1 MDKEIIAAIIGAVG
15 AIAAAFIAAFFAR
28 KIVKENVNPQF
39 HSYADKNHDA
49 GELMNLAQADIFIS
63 AAIGN
68 LFLPKHL
75 DLIEKLLKRKI
86 KIKYLLLTE
95 DRLREAEY
103 YMHGEEIEK
112 LKEAREKVVKTLVK
126 LKKTYSEYFEFREF
140 DKPMTASYICRDI
153 FCEPDNSAAIHV
165 MLYQYKT
172 LAKNSPITYISPKK
186 DGEAYKTTVK
196 CINEM
201 WNDAKELTDATA

>member
-1 MDKEIIAAIIGAVG
+1 MEKEIVAALIGAAG
-15 AIAAAFIAAFFAR
+15 AIAAALIAALFAR
-28 KIVKENVNPQF
+28 RIVKENVNPQF

-63 AAIGN
+63 AAVGN

-75 DLIEKLLKRKI
+75 ELIKNLLNRNI
-86 KIKYLLLTE
+86 HIRYLLLTE
-95 DRLREAEY
+95 VRLREAEY
-103 YMHGEEIEK
+103 YMHGKEVEELEQLRK
-112 LKEAREKVVKTLVK
+112 DVVNTLRK
-126 LKKTYSEYFEFREF
+126 LKKEFGNYFEFKEF

-153 FCEPDNSAAIHV
+153 YCIPDNNAAIHV

-172 LAKNSPITYISPKK
+172 LAHDSPITYISPKK
-186 DGEAYKTTVK
+186 DGAAFKTTVK

-201 WNDAKELTDATA
+201 WNDAKEMADVAE